1 MSVVMELP
9 PMKNCEYFSCHVLLL
24 PEGSTWLA
32 QGTGVKRL
40 VKRIPVGCTSW
51 YAKVNKPLSLC
62 KSLKS
67 QKQTGRTYQ
76 HV

>member
-1 MSVVMELP
+1 
-9 PMKNCEYFSCHVLLL
+9 MKNCEYFSCHVLLL

>member
-9 PMKNCEYFSCHVLLL
+9 SMKNCEYFSCHVLLL
-24 PEGSTWLA
+24 PEGHTWLT
-32 QGTGVKRL
+32 QGTCVTRL
-40 VKRIPVGCTSW
+40 VKRIPGCASW
-51 YAKVNKPLSLC
+51 HVKVNKALSLC
-62 KSLKS
+62 KSSKS